1 MAKVI
6 GVGGIFFKSRDPAA
20 LLNWYRDVLGLQVHD
35 WGGVF
40 MTPDA
45 MAAHPGAGTVFAPF
59 KQDTTYFEPSTKDF
73 MINLAVDDLDGI
85 LASCARHGVEAKVLP
100 PAHSFTVDSAGDAAF
115 PPKVDPGRTSMP
127 ALADHS
133 MLAGSVGGT
142 DFTFIVT
149 DSHIYGRTMTLAGS
163 TANSS

>member
-20 LLNWYRDVLGLQVHD
+20 LINWYRDVLGLQVHD

-85 LASCARHGVEAKVLP
+85 LASCAKLGVEAKVLP
-100 PAHSFTVDSAGDAAF
+100 PEPNGRFAHVSDPEGTRIELWE
-115 PPKVDPGRTSMP
+115 PKPMG
-127 ALADHS
+127 
-133 MLAGSVGGT
+133 
-142 DFTFIVT
+142 
-149 DSHIYGRTMTLAGS
+149 
-163 TANSS
+163 